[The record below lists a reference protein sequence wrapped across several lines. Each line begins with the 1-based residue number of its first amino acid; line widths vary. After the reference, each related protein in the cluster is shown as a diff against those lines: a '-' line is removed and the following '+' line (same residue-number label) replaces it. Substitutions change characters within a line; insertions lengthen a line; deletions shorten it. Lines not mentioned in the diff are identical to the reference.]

1 MFVCFIFL
9 CYISVQEVKLSPE
22 LSGMDTGDDVAMEI
36 SKEFPATNLYELEGR
51 VFTDQWSIPYKK
63 EESLG
68 KCLIASARFAEQ
80 SKLNAI
86 GFDLYPSPM

>member
-1 MFVCFIFL
+1 MFTIFFQGAK
-9 CYISVQEVKLSPE
+9 VSPE
-22 LSGMDTGDDVAMEI
+22 QSTMDTGEDPNAET

-68 KCLIASARFAEQ
+68 KCLIAAARFAEE
-80 SKLNAI
+80 SKYETTITNI
-86 GFDLYPSPM
+86 GFEALHG